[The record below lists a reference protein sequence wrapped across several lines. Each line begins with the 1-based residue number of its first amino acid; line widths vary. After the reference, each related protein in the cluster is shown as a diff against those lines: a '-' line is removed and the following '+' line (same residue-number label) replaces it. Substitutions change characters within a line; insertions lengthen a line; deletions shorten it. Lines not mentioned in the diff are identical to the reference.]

1 MIGEQNL
8 RRRTYKIEPATSDAI
23 APFGALIGPRAA
35 IKPSGVGYYAGAV
48 STGRQVDF
56 QADGAMEVSLATMKR
71 RPLEVHYMERHF
83 QHTQTFIPLG
93 NKPFL
98 AILAPPGPADLP
110 DFDAVKAFRFE
121 GDTGLCIHRG
131 TWHEFP
137 FAVEDDTHIVVMLS
151 SQTSRDLQNRAPN
164 GIEAF
169 GPDLD
174 KKDIVLREGLCLVLE
189 E

>member
-1 MIGEQNL
+1 L
-8 RRRTYKIEPATSDAI
+8 RRRSYKIEPATPDAI

-56 QADGAMEVSLATMKR
+56 QADGAMEVSLATLQR

-98 AILAPPGPADLP
+98 AILAPPNSDALP

-121 GDTGLCIHRG
+121 GDTGLCLHRG

-137 FAVEDDTHIVVMLS
+137 FAIEDETYIVVMLS

>member
-1 MIGEQNL
+1 M
-8 RRRTYKIEPATSDAI
+8 
-23 APFGALIGPRAA
+23 
-35 IKPSGVGYYAGAV
+35 
-48 STGRQVDF
+48 
-56 QADGAMEVSLATMKR
+56 
-71 RPLEVHYMERHF
+71 
-83 QHTQTFIPLG
+83 
-93 NKPFL
+93 
-98 AILAPPGPADLP
+98 
-110 DFDAVKAFRFE
+110 
-121 GDTGLCIHRG
+121 CIHRG